1 MSPHP
6 RDGEGPG
13 RGIGGGPDPEKGDG
27 PDPETESGRDPGNGD
42 DGRGR
47 LLIVGATGP
56 WSEGTEKGGTATVSV
71 SVNEETGTTLE
82 RERNHYTCSFQDTS
96 VSGQSKN
103 SLSLNRS
110 QSIREK

>member
-13 RGIGGGPDPEKGDG
+13 RGIGGGPDPERGDG
-27 PDPETESGRDPGNGD
+27 QDPETESGRDPGNGD

-71 SVNEETGTTLE
+71 SVNVETGTTLE
-82 RERNHYTCSFQDTS
+82 G
-96 VSGQSKN
+96 VK
-103 SLSLNRS
+103 
-110 QSIREK
+110 

>member
-47 LLIVGATGP
+47 LLTVGATGP
-56 WSEGTEKGGTATVSV
+56 WSGGTEKGGTATVSV
-71 SVNEETGTTLE
+71 SVNVETGTLE
-82 RERNHYTCSFQDTS
+82 GVKTKVTTAHVLSKIY
-96 VSGQSKN
+96 QSKD
-103 SLSLNRS
+103 
-110 QSIREK
+110 KAKTACD